1 MRTLVKFF
9 LRYYYFLLFLTFEI
23 FSIFLVIENNNYQ
36 KTLFLNS
43 ANFFSGNIY
52 KGIANLTSYI
62 NLKQTNEELS
72 AENTRLN
79 NILKN
84 SYKTNEISLL
94 EIYDSTYFQQYT
106 TTAAQV
112 INNSVNRQNNYLTI
126 DKGEKQGISPEMA
139 VISPKGIVGIVTN
152 VSNNFASVISIL
164 NTNMRISAMIKKNG
178 CFGSLVWDG
187 KNYRETILK
196 DIPNHVKINIG
207 DTIITSGYSS
217 IFPKGKLIGVISD
230 FKQKKGGNFYL
241 ITVKLS
247 TNFKKL
253 SYVYVIG
260 NFLKQEQKDLE
271 KISEN
276 D

>member
-1 MRTLVKFF
+1 MRTLIKFL
-9 LRYYYFLLFLTFEI
+9 LRYYYFLLFLTFET

-36 KTLFLNS
+36 KTSFLNS
-43 ANFFSGNIY
+43 ANFISGNIY
-52 KGIANLTSYI
+52 KSISNLTSYL

-126 DKGEKQGISPEMA
+126 DKGKKQGISPEMA
-139 VISPKGIVGIVTN
+139 VISPNGIIGIVKD

-164 NTNMRISAMIKKNG
+164 NTNMHISAMIKKNEY
-178 CFGSLVWDG
+178 FGSLIWDG
-187 KNYRETILK
+187 KNYRETTLK

-217 IFPKGKLIGVISD
+217 IFPKGKLIGVISG
-230 FKQKKGGNFYL
+230 FEQEKGGNFYL
-241 ITVKLS
+241 IKVKLS

-253 SYVYVIG
+253 SYVYVVG
-260 NFLKQEQKDLE
+260 NFLKQEQKNLE
-271 KISEN
+271 KISGN